1 MLLST
6 ALNMVPLLLLDGI
19 WLLLLAGWPLFGLCS
34 SSTEIGYLCG
44 HEGVQIKVP
53 PDYLGTNVTFLVRDE
68 FEMAYDIEGCISK
81 CVFSARKPNGESIF
95 FVSYQ
100 ICISFREAETWKL
113 RVRFVGSK
121 KSEDINIVCSI
132 SKEKTPRVITHKTM
146 STRMPQLTTVPTWTT
161 PLSSTLT
168 KSVVLANTTL
178 PTKTS
183 LVQDEG
189 KDQKPTTPSSTV
201 PGTKE
206 SDVTVETKKNVTSK
220 SPLPIVRRTTSRS
233 QTYPDLLNETQC
245 FVPNERVPC
254 LDSSVSR
261 DTCLHYRCCHDPEDP
276 ITPCY
281 YGHTVTANCSS
292 DGFFQLVISRYVTNP
307 PLLLSSIVLG
317 LGTCPTPAI
326 IGDFLVVTGKLLA
339 CSTPQFV
346 QGQPI
351 YELSIIAKQDV
362 LVSSSGSITRDST
375 LTVTLQCLY
384 NITLSLKLVS
394 SVEPPPPFPSVTNS
408 GVLDVDLHV
417 AKGPD
422 FSAFYTSMDYPL
434 QILLRDPIFFE
445 ARLLQP
451 SDPRLHLRLHHCWG
465 APNLEPVSTIRWPLI
480 YDGCP
485 YTDDDPMTNILPGPV
500 PSGYQRFVVSA
511 FTFLDFS
518 NQSQVFVFCSISV
531 CVPSSNET
539 CTSDCSSLKRGRRFK
554 TDYYHHLVKTAG
566 PLVFQRDGKTGL
578 ASFQHLTVALP
589 GILFAVALLVLLC
602 LVVVFKRSFTVRS
615 RNLNVTSVI

>member
-6 ALNMVPLLLLDGI
+6 PIRMVPLLLLDGI
-19 WLLLLAGWPLFGLCS
+19 WLLFLTGWPLFGLCS

-44 HEGVQIKVP
+44 QEGVQIQVP

-68 FEMAYDIEGCISK
+68 FGMVYDIDGCISK

-100 ICISFREAETWKL
+100 ICISFREAETWNL
-113 RVRFVGSK
+113 RVRLVGSK

-132 SKEKTPRVITHKTM
+132 SKDKKPRVITPKPK
-146 STRMPQLTTVPTWTT
+146 STRMPQLTTVPIWTM
-161 PLSSTLT
+161 PRSSTLT
-168 KSVVLANTTL
+168 KKSVVLANATL
-178 PTKTS
+178 PTTTRF
-183 LVQDEG
+183 VQSEV
-189 KDQKPTTPSSTV
+189 KDQKSTTPPGTV

-206 SDVTVETKKNVTSK
+206 PDVTAKTKNVTFK
-220 SPLPIVRRTTSRS
+220 SPLPIVQQTTRRS
-233 QTYPDLLNETQC
+233 QTYPGSLNESQC
-245 FVPNERVPC
+245 SVPNERVPC

-261 DTCLHYRCCHDPEDP
+261 DTCVHYRCCHDPEDP

-292 DGFFQLVISRYVTNP
+292 DGFFQLVISRFVTNP
-307 PLLLSSIVLG
+307 PLLLTSIVLG
-317 LGTCPTPAI
+317 LGTCPSPVI

-346 QGQPI
+346 QGQLI
-351 YELSIIAKQDV
+351 YELSIISKQDV
-362 LVSSSGSITRDST
+362 LVSSLGSITRDST
-375 LTVTLQCLY
+375 LTVTIQCLY

-408 GVLDVDLHV
+408 GVLDVDLHI

-422 FSAFYTSMDYPL
+422 FSEFYTSIDYPL

-465 APNLEPVSTIRWPLI
+465 APNLDPASTIRWPLI

-485 YTDDDPMTNILPGPV
+485 YTDDDPMTNILKGPV
-500 PSGYQRFVVSA
+500 PSSYQRFVVSA
-511 FTFLDFS
+511 FTFIDFS
-518 NQSQVFVFCSISV
+518 NQSQVFVFCSVSV

-539 CTSDCSSLKRGRRFK
+539 CTSDCSSLKRGRRFE
-554 TDYYHHLVKTAG
+554 TDYSHHLVKTAG
-566 PLVFQRDGKTGL
+566 PLVFQTGAKTGL
-578 ASFQHLTVALP
+578 ASHQHLTMALP

-602 LVVVFKRSFTVRS
+602 LVIVLKRSFTVRS
-615 RNLNVTSVI
+615 VNVN